1 LVEIRTESRRLGAR
15 SPNWKQRGSRPAATG
30 WDYQEAMVGSARR
43 GGLIRRGPGGGGA
56 SRTRTWT
63 ERGRTEVRARILG
76 FRLWSLHGI
85 LDWAMRR
92 AVSLPPSLS
101 SVSDT
106 QLASRNPTFA
116 ASQPGRAQRPSI
128 HQARCGQRTGRSFA
142 VGPTGPKGAARFER
156 IRKAQGSSRS
166 NRYPRRRAP

>member
-1 LVEIRTESRRLGAR
+1 MGLSGGDGWLGA
-15 SPNWKQRGSRPAATG
+15 
-30 WDYQEAMVGSARR
+30 ARR
-43 GGLIRRGPGGGGA
+43 SYKARTGRGGA

-116 ASQPGRAQRPSI
+116 ASAPRGHPSI

-142 VGPTGPKGAARFER
+142 VGPTGRLV
-156 IRKAQGSSRS
+156 RKALLDSNGSGR
-166 NRYPRRRAP
+166 PRAHHGATVTHGGARLDDRRALWIRSPVV